1 MILLISK
8 SYYYKSSAVNLQV
21 SNINSGNPITLLVSQ
36 TKIGNRH
43 AQINSKKNNSKK
55 KEETKQTYSIVVVY
69 VT

>member
-43 AQINSKKNNSKK
+43 AQINAKNKNKKTN
-55 KEETKQTYSIVVVY
+55 QTNITIVVY